1 MSAPRRLVTEP
12 VPLTVFDLA
21 HSIVVIALVDSF
33 GFSESGFQ
41 FARSGWNASTI
52 SCRQPSSPPSCNH
65 PSTFRKP
72 PSMLRSP
79 KRSDELGAAQP
90 GRADA
95 AHIAGLGFPA
105 STLPSRGRLAARKA
119 HS

>member
-41 FARSGWNASTI
+41 FARIGVERIYDLLQATVVAAVL
-52 SCRQPSSPPSCNH
+52 QPP
-65 PSTFRKP
+65 
-72 PSMLRSP
+72 L
-79 KRSDELGAAQP
+79 D
-90 GRADA
+90 
-95 AHIAGLGFPA
+95 FP
-105 STLPSRGRLAARKA
+105 
-119 HS
+119 